1 MHVSQYVT
9 EYMRADLL
17 VEARKSTLTSRNRVY
32 GADLL
37 VEVRKKH
44 FNFRMRQF
52 KEKCHFDIAANLTL
66 KTMVSF
72 IIHLITHIARI
83 ACPDRNTQ
91 DNYSNPPCTCVPTVN
106 NCNRSCSAFI
116 YLLFS
121 REYRITNASTNPDHY
136 GN

>member
-1 MHVSQYVT
+1 MFWSRL
-9 EYMRADLL
+9 E
-17 VEARKSTLTSRNRVY
+17 KSTLTSRNRVY

-72 IIHLITHIARI
+72 IIHLITRMARI

-91 DNYSNPPCTCVPTVN
+91 DNYCNPPCTCVPTVN
-106 NCNRSCSAFI
+106 NCNRSCSAFT